1 MKMMEATAKRER
13 DEGEKMSAI
22 IQPVTKFA
30 LFLWEI
36 RVGAYHPRW
45 HCNTFGELGGGNSL
59 CLIWKCHMSEWS
71 EEVDMLLETRGN
83 LLCLGS
89 GRACQWPPGGMNG
102 FVKRDCV
109 QCCPVCRTRILCK
122 NGEGYLPWCANPILT
137 YPYS

>member
-59 CLIWKCHMSEWS
+59 CLICKCHMSEWS

-89 GRACQWPPGGMNG
+89 GRACQWPPGGDEWIRQEG
-102 FVKRDCV
+102 
-109 QCCPVCRTRILCK
+109 LCAV
-122 NGEGYLPWCANPILT
+122 LPCL
-137 YPYS
+137 